1 MNSALYDVFAAKAEM
16 IERSV
21 SDDLPAH
28 KFSLRYKRKKKAL
41 IKAYEQQREKGTD
54 IQTTFRK
61 IRVRQAIRFAVI
73 AVLAA
78 AMLTGAG
85 MYVTHYIGGLQANQ
99 QSTHTDAFAMDW
111 ENAPLTLEKTYRIT
125 YDLSDYELTVMSDYD
140 FSYWEVYRKNDEYI
154 NYIYQTKEVFQNSR
168 LNTEGTQ
175 IEKREVCGYEAL
187 YFEHSDG
194 SKCLAWDN
202 GDYIFE
208 IQTNLDYD
216 TALQIA
222 ESIRPMKYHI
232 TYDLS
237 DYDMEIISDYDFKYW
252 EKYKKDDKYIA
263 FIYQTKDVYQNS
275 RLNTEGAIIENR
287 NVNGYEAL
295 YFERANGAKCLVWDN
310 GDYIFE
316 IQTNLDYDTALQIA
330 ESIKQVE

>member
-16 IERSV
+16 IEKSV

-54 IQTTFRK
+54 IQMTFRK
-61 IRVRQAIRFAVI
+61 IRVRQTIRFAVI

-78 AMLTGAG
+78 VLLTGAG
-85 MYVTHYIGGLQANQ
+85 LYVTHYIGGLQANQ
-99 QSTHTDAFAMDW
+99 QSTHSDVSAINL
-111 ENAPLTLEKTYRIT
+111 EGAPETLENKYRVTYDFTGWEYGLMADDEYHYWEYYEKGDDFFDFSYYTKEMFQNSRMNTEGAQVETKYVNGFEALYFMRPNGTQLLSWDNGKYIFELVFTVDYNTALQIAESIRPMKYHIT
-125 YDLSDYELTVMSDYD
+125 YDLSDYDMTVMSDYD

-222 ESIRPMKYHI
+222 ESI
-232 TYDLS
+232 
-237 DYDMEIISDYDFKYW
+237 
-252 EKYKKDDKYIA
+252 
-263 FIYQTKDVYQNS
+263 
-275 RLNTEGAIIENR
+275 
-287 NVNGYEAL
+287 
-295 YFERANGAKCLVWDN
+295 
-310 GDYIFE
+310 
-316 IQTNLDYDTALQIA
+316 
-330 ESIKQVE
+330 KQE

>member
-16 IERSV
+16 IEKSV

-85 MYVTHYIGGLQANQ
+85 LYVTHYIGGLKANQ
-99 QSTHTDAFAMDW
+99 QSTHTDAFALDW
-111 ENAPLTLEKTYRIT
+111 ENAPLTFNNRFCLT
-125 YDLSDYELTVMSDYD
+125 YDLSDYKKEVIIDNNNY
-140 FSYWEVYRKNDEYI
+140 YWEAYTNGDEFIDFTYS
-154 NYIYQTKEVFQNSR
+154 TKEMFQNVR
-168 LNTEGTQ
+168 LNTENAV
-175 IEKREVCGYEAL
+175 IETRNVNGYDAL
-187 YFEHSDG
+187 YFKLDE
-194 SKCLAWDN
+194 KTQCLIWDN
-202 GDYIFE
+202 GEYIFDF
-208 IQTNLDYD
+208 IFSIDYD

-330 ESIKQVE
+330 ESIKQE

>member
-16 IERSV
+16 IEKSV

-61 IRVRQAIRFAVI
+61 IRVRQTIRFAVI

-85 MYVTHYIGGLQANQ
+85 LYVTHYIGGLQANQ
-99 QSTHTDAFAMDW
+99 QSTHTDVSAFNIDGAPKTLEAKFRVTYDLSGW
-111 ENAPLTLEKTYRIT
+111 ENGVMCDDSNMYWEYFEKNEDYFDFSYYTKSLYQNSRMNTEGTNIETKYVNGFEALYFMREDGTQVLCWDNGLYIFELVFSIDYDTAIQIAESIRPMKYHIT
-125 YDLSDYELTVMSDYD
+125 YDLSDYDMTVMSDYD

-222 ESIRPMKYHI
+222 ESI
-232 TYDLS
+232 
-237 DYDMEIISDYDFKYW
+237 
-252 EKYKKDDKYIA
+252 
-263 FIYQTKDVYQNS
+263 
-275 RLNTEGAIIENR
+275 
-287 NVNGYEAL
+287 
-295 YFERANGAKCLVWDN
+295 
-310 GDYIFE
+310 
-316 IQTNLDYDTALQIA
+316 
-330 ESIKQVE
+330 KQEE